1 MQSPK
6 SISRIKNGAT
16 RIYARYGFGK
26 IEEVSEYSAAG
37 ISKDVYWFDSD
48 SKNSGHCTPFNTL
61 LMNKRPF
68 RDLSQTAQDYVFL
81 HETGHS
87 KLTFPFNLLM
97 YLLLIPTLLLALLSP
112 FVAVQQV
119 IVTWYATTSI
129 YATFL
134 AAIAG
139 VIVVAICTSLF
150 TLTSWLSE
158 GHAEL
163 YALNRI
169 GREPYLKTSKEIK
182 EYADRNQIRRILHR
196 IQYPPPSLVVWISKK
211 I

>member
-1 MQSPK
+1 MQSPQ
-6 SISRIKNGAT
+6 SISRIKNWAT
-16 RIYARYGFGK
+16 RIYARYGFGR

-97 YLLLIPTLLLALLSP
+97 YALLIPTLILAGLSP
-112 FVAVQQV
+112 FAAINQI
-119 IVTWYATTSI
+119 IVTWYTTTSI
-129 YATFL
+129 YLTFL
-134 AAIAG
+134 TLIAG
-139 VIVVAICTSLF
+139 ITVVGIF
-150 TLTSWLSE
+150 TLLFMAASWLSE

-169 GREPYLKTSKEIK
+169 GREPYLQTSKEIK
-182 EYADRNQIRRILHR
+182 EYADRSRICQTIHR
-196 IQYPPPSLVVWISKK
+196 IQYPPPRLIVWVSKK